1 VRKQFVGAFVLA
13 IVAGSARA
21 EAQPRQ
27 QGFALNRYEASERGS
42 EWFVMDSLD
51 LRGKARPA
59 IGLTSDWSSRPLV
72 AYDINGKYLKP
83 LIGHQFYLDPSA
95 SLVLFDRFRL
105 GALVPVAVYESGR
118 RVTTADTVYRPPAGN
133 IGDIRV
139 SGDIRLFGKYG
150 DAITG
155 ALGSALYVPTG
166 SRRNYTS
173 DGNTRFAPRLSLAG
187 DISFITYSV
196 RGAFHYRPLTE
207 TFERSSLGSQIEI
220 GGAAGVRVSGLVVG
234 PEVFASTVV
243 NGDSFLDRRTTPVEM
258 MLSGH
263 YTIKGFRFGAAAGG
277 GVSRGWG
284 APAFRTLL
292 SAEWALDTKKPAPP
306 PSPPPPAPPV
316 VVEPPSVPVVVVPS
330 PAPPPD
336 RDADR
341 IPDALDA
348 CPDVPGEP
356 NPDKMA
362 NGCPPDRDG
371 DGIADKEDACPDVP
385 GTADPLPKKNGCP
398 LARIENGEIKISEQF
413 RFGTAS
419 AELLG
424 DNDLLIL
431 AIASQLK
438 KHPEITKVRVEG
450 HTDNTG
456 TPRSNQKLSQE
467 RADSAMKALI
477 KAGIDKKRL
486 EARGFGQS
494 NPLDTNETEEGRAA
508 NRRVELHILE
518 TSTSPTPGVPAQPK
532 Q

>member
-13 IVAGSARA
+13 ILAGSARA

-27 QGFALNRYEASERGS
+27 QGFALNRYEPSERGS
-42 EWFVMDSLD
+42 NWFAMDSLD
-51 LRGKARPA
+51 LRGKVRPA
-59 IGLTSDWSSRPLV
+59 IGITSDWNSRPLV

-83 LIGHQFYLDPSA
+83 LVGHQFYLDPSA
-95 SLVLFDRFRL
+95 SLVLFDRLRL

-118 RVTTADTVYRPPAGN
+118 RVTTNNAVYRPPAGN
-133 IGDIRV
+133 IGDVRV

-155 ALGSALYVPTG
+155 ALGSALYLPTG

-173 DGNTRFAPRLSLAG
+173 DGNTRFAPRFSVAG
-187 DISFITYSV
+187 DISFFTYSV
-196 RGAFHYRPLTE
+196 RTAFHYRPLTD
-207 TFERSSLGSQIEI
+207 TFVRTNLGSQIEL

-234 PEVFASTVV
+234 PEVFASTIV
-243 NGDSFLDRRTTPVEM
+243 NGDSFLDRRTTPVEV

-284 APAFRTLL
+284 SPAFRTLF
-292 SAEWALDTKKPAPP
+292 SAEWALDVEKPPPRPPAFVEPLPPPPPPPAVVAPPPAPP
-306 PSPPPPAPPV
+306 PS
-316 VVEPPSVPVVVVPS
+316 
-330 PAPPPD
+330 D
-336 RDADR
+336 RDGDQ

-348 CPDVPGEP
+348 CPDLPGEA
-356 NPDKMA
+356 NPDRMA

-371 DGIADKEDACPDVP
+371 DGIADKEDACPDAP

-413 RFGTAS
+413 RFGTGS
-419 AELLG
+419 AELLS
-424 DNDLLIL
+424 DNDLLLL

-456 TPRSNQKLSQE
+456 TPRANQKLSQE
-467 RADSAMKALI
+467 RADSVMKALI
-477 KAGIDKKRL
+477 KAGVDKKRL
-486 EARGFGQS
+486 EAKGLGQG
-494 NPLDTNETEEGRAA
+494 NPLDTNETEGGRAA
-508 NRRVELHILE
+508 NRRVELHIAE
-518 TSTSPTPGVPAQPK
+518 TSTRSEIHE
-532 Q
+532 